1 MQINEGTT
9 TIAPVEGP
17 LEEGWTLPASWYSDP
32 NVRGRGRAPN
42 VPGAWAGAGPPP
54 WGGHPGRVLAA
65 PGGPGTRANRRG

>member
-32 NVRGRGRAPN
+32 NVPARARAHLRLGAVRGPAPVGRRRGCFFAAQ
-42 VPGAWAGAGPPP
+42 V
-54 WGGHPGRVLAA
+54 GRVPVAIV
-65 PGGPGTRANRRG
+65 R